1 MDIENLIEQI
11 KDCAKEVRAHLTP
24 GFEENVYKNALYLE
38 LKDHGLEVK
47 TEIPIKVTY
56 KGREVGNYR
65 ADMIIEDRVIVEL
78 KAINALNTMHE
89 IQLVNYLTATGID
102 DGLLINFGSDKI
114 QIQRK
119 YRQYERLELKRQ
131 PL

>member
-38 LKDHGLEVK
+38 LKDHGFEVK

-65 ADMIIEDRVIVEL
+65 ADRLSKIVSS
-78 KAINALNTMHE
+78 LN
-89 IQLVNYLTATGID
+89 
-102 DGLLINFGSDKI
+102 
-114 QIQRK
+114 
-119 YRQYERLELKRQ
+119 
-131 PL
+131 

>member
-1 MDIENLIEQI
+1 MDIEYLIELI

-65 ADMIIEDRVIVEL
+65 ADMIIEERVIVEL
-78 KAINALNTMHE
+78 KAINALTTMHE
-89 IQLVNYLTATGID
+89 IQLANYLTATGID

-119 YRQYERLELKRQ
+119 YRQYERLKLKRQ
-131 PL
+131 

>member
-1 MDIENLIEQI
+1 MDIEYLIELI

-65 ADMIIEDRVIVEL
+65 A
-78 KAINALNTMHE
+78 T
-89 IQLVNYLTATGID
+89 
-102 DGLLINFGSDKI
+102 
-114 QIQRK
+114 
-119 YRQYERLELKRQ
+119 
-131 PL
+131 